1 MGANIHYYFLKGNDI
16 NFIQMFLSRTLG
28 SPLKEDEN
36 GHVNCVNN
44 YATFV
49 LNDIYQSRK
58 NVQQQLDE
66 LSGKESSNLLKRK
79 LNQQKN
85 LNELITSFER
95 KKEKIEKITG
105 KKRWEDVTIAFDYH
119 NLYLSFD
126 NSYVGQGSIYYHNQ
140 NDDEIRPKE
149 KIAGYM
155 SLGMNL
161 KWAFLSDKMVDFFG
175 GKVIFYDGGDFDD
188 PKNFKL
194 VEKHD
199 AICKLEV
206 GDFQGNFERFSK
218 ALKEIKA
225 FDEEDVI
232 KFAESRGYGVSASDD
247 LMLMLPYQSKLIKE
261 EMQKDL
267 GLDLKSSNKSK
278 SVKKIVKF

>member
-36 GHVNCVNN
+36 GYVKCVDN

-49 LNDIYQSRK
+49 LNDIYQRK
-58 NVQQQLDE
+58 KNIQQELNE
-66 LSGKESSNLLKRK
+66 LSGKESSIFFKRK
-79 LNQQKN
+79 IDRQES
-85 LNELITSFER
+85 LNELIASFEKR
-95 KKEKIEKITG
+95 KEKIEQIIG
-105 KKRWEDVTIAFDYH
+105 KKRWEDVTVDFDYH

-140 NDDEIRPKE
+140 NDDKIKPKE
-149 KIAGYM
+149 QIAGYM

-161 KWAFLSDKMVDFFG
+161 KWDFLADKMVDFFG

-199 AICKLEV
+199 AICKLEL
-206 GDFQGNFERFSK
+206 GDLHGNLERLSK

-225 FDEEDVI
+225 FDEEDII
-232 KFAESRGYGVSASDD
+232 KFAESRGYSVNPNDD
-247 LMLMLPYQSKLIKE
+247 IMLMLPYQSKLIKE